1 MLRVVTLL
9 PAATEI
15 VCALGAQGA
24 LVGISHECDYPPE
37 IRRLPRVTTTP
48 IDPEWSGARIDRA
61 VRELG
66 RSGKPVVAI
75 EAKQLG
81 RLRPDLIITQSL
93 CEVCAVADGEVFRLA
108 QVLDPAPGILT
119 LAASDL
125 AGIWQDILTVAN
137 ALDIPEE
144 GEELVLG
151 LQSRIRRIA
160 RPSSSR
166 PRVLTIE
173 WLDPAYAAGHWVPE
187 LIDAAGG
194 QDPMAKPGQHSR
206 RFQWE
211 DAASLGADL
220 VVVMLCG
227 FGVERSLREL
237 RRLEDQAAIQVLNSA
252 PVWVLD
258 GNAYTSRAGPRVV
271 EGARLLRSALDG
283 AEAPGLVR
291 YHQG

>member
-15 VCALGAQGA
+15 VCALGAQSA
-24 LVGISHECDYPPE
+24 LVGVSHECDYPQE
-37 IRRLPRVTTTP
+37 ILGLPRITTTP

-66 RSGKPVVAI
+66 QSGTPVVAVDA
-75 EAKQLG
+75 EQLG

-93 CEVCAVADGEVFRLA
+93 CDVCAVADGEVWRLA
-108 QVLDPAPGILT
+108 QVLDPAPRILT
-119 LAASDL
+119 LTASDL
-125 AGIWQDILTVAN
+125 AGIWQDISTVAN

-151 LQSRIRRIA
+151 LQSRLRRIA
-160 RPSSSR
+160 RPGASR
-166 PRVLTIE
+166 PRVLTVE
-173 WLDPAYAAGHWVPE
+173 WLEPAYAAGHWVPE
-187 LIDAAGG
+187 LIHAAGG
-194 QDPMAKPGQHSR
+194 HDPMATPGQHSR

-211 DAASLGADL
+211 AAASLRADL
-220 VVVMLCG
+220 VAVMLCG
-227 FGVERSLREL
+227 FGVDRSLREL
-237 RRLEDQAAIQVLNSA
+237 RRLEDPAAIQVLESA

-291 YHQG
+291 YHHG